1 MTTIITIIITVI
13 ACQFILFITL
23 LCDKL
28 DNEKMQ
34 IGLCGVWSVIG
45 LIFIRGCATIFRRL
59 RLRNFNKKYTRCE
72 FMNTTVE
79 GKNKKTVFY
88 VKSTEIVKL
97 NTNTNNT
104 YYVVIT
110 SNKKAKSMYSPCR
123 CSPTLLWIFFEL
135 PIPYNYKNNRNQS
148 VINDLTNPPIGW
160 DAEYISKYMI

>member
-13 ACQFILFITL
+13 ACQFILFIIL

-28 DNEKMQ
+28 DNEKVQ
-34 IGLCGVWSVIG
+34 ISLCGVWSVIG
-45 LIFIRGCATIFRRL
+45 LVFISGGATIFRKL

-72 FMNTTVE
+72 FMDTTVE
-79 GKNKKTVFY
+79 EKYKKTVFY

-97 NTNTNNT
+97 NTNTNDT
-104 YYVVIT
+104 YYIVIT
-110 SNKKAKSMYSPCR
+110 SNKKAKSM
-123 CSPTLLWIFFEL
+123 
-135 PIPYNYKNNRNQS
+135 PYNYKNNRNQS

>member
-23 LCDKL
+23 LCNKF
-28 DNEKMQ
+28 DNEKVQ

-45 LIFIRGCATIFRRL
+45 LIFIRGGATIFRKL

-72 FMNTTVE
+72 FMDTTVE
-79 GKNKKTVFY
+79 ERYKKTVFY

-104 YYVVIT
+104 HYVVIT
-110 SNKKAKSMYSPCR
+110 SDKKAKSMPC
-123 CSPTLLWIFFEL
+123 
-135 PIPYNYKNNRNQS
+135 NYKNNRNQS

-160 DAEYISKYMI
+160 DAEYISQYMI

>member
-1 MTTIITIIITVI
+1 MTTIITVIITVI
-13 ACQFILFITL
+13 VCQFILFIIL

-28 DNEKMQ
+28 DNEKVQ

-45 LIFIRGCATIFRRL
+45 LVFISGGATIFRKL

-72 FMNTTVE
+72 FIDTTVE
-79 GKNKKTVFY
+79 ERYKKTVFY
-88 VKSTEIVKL
+88 VKSTEIAKL
-97 NTNTNNT
+97 NTNTNDI

-110 SNKKAKSMYSPCR
+110 SDKKAKSM
-123 CSPTLLWIFFEL
+123 
-135 PIPYNYKNNRNQS
+135 PYNYKNNRNQS

>member
-1 MTTIITIIITVI
+1 MTTIITVIITVI
-13 ACQFILFITL
+13 VCQFILFIIL

-45 LIFIRGCATIFRRL
+45 LVFISGGATIFRKL

-72 FMNTTVE
+72 FIDTTVE
-79 GKNKKTVFY
+79 ERYKKTVFY

-110 SNKKAKSMYSPCR
+110 SNKKAKSM
-123 CSPTLLWIFFEL
+123 
-135 PIPYNYKNNRNQS
+135 PYNYKNNRNQS

>member
-1 MTTIITIIITVI
+1 MTTIITVIITVI
-13 ACQFILFITL
+13 VCQFILFIIL

-28 DNEKMQ
+28 DNEKVQ

-45 LIFIRGCATIFRRL
+45 LVFISGGATIFRKL

-72 FMNTTVE
+72 FIDTTVE
-79 GKNKKTVFY
+79 ERYKKTVFY
-88 VKSTEIVKL
+88 VKSTEIAKL
-97 NTNTNNT
+97 NTNTNDI

-110 SNKKAKSMYSPCR
+110 SNKKAKSM
-123 CSPTLLWIFFEL
+123 
-135 PIPYNYKNNRNQS
+135 PYNYKNNRNQS

>member
-28 DNEKMQ
+28 DNEKVQ

-72 FMNTTVE
+72 FMDTTVE
-79 GKNKKTVFY
+79 ERYKKTVFY

-110 SNKKAKSMYSPCR
+110 SNKKAKSM
-123 CSPTLLWIFFEL
+123 
-135 PIPYNYKNNRNQS
+135 PYNYKNNRNQS

>member
-13 ACQFILFITL
+13 ACQFILFITF

-28 DNEKMQ
+28 DNEKVQ

-72 FMNTTVE
+72 FMDTTVE
-79 GKNKKTVFY
+79 ERYKKTVFY

-110 SNKKAKSMYSPCR
+110 SNKKAKSM
-123 CSPTLLWIFFEL
+123 
-135 PIPYNYKNNRNQS
+135 PYNYKNNRNQS

>member
-1 MTTIITIIITVI
+1 MTTIIAIIITVI

-28 DNEKMQ
+28 DNEKVQ

-72 FMNTTVE
+72 FMDTTVE
-79 GKNKKTVFY
+79 GKYKKTVFY

-110 SNKKAKSMYSPCR
+110 SNKKAKAM
-123 CSPTLLWIFFEL
+123 
-135 PIPYNYKNNRNQS
+135 PYNYKNNRNQS

>member
-1 MTTIITIIITVI
+1 MTTIITVIITVI

-28 DNEKMQ
+28 DNEKVQ

-45 LIFIRGCATIFRRL
+45 LIFIRGGATIFRKL

-72 FMNTTVE
+72 FMDTTVE
-79 GKNKKTVFY
+79 ERYKKTVFY
-88 VKSTEIVKL
+88 VKSTEVVKL

-110 SNKKAKSMYSPCR
+110 SDKKAKSM
-123 CSPTLLWIFFEL
+123 
-135 PIPYNYKNNRNQS
+135 PYNYKNNRNQS

-160 DAEYISKYMI
+160 DAEYISQYMI

>member
-1 MTTIITIIITVI
+1 MTTIITVIITVI

-28 DNEKMQ
+28 DNEKVQ

-45 LIFIRGCATIFRRL
+45 LVFIRGGATIFRKL

-72 FMNTTVE
+72 FMDTTVE
-79 GKNKKTVFY
+79 ERYKKTVFY
-88 VKSTEIVKL
+88 VKSTEIAKL

-110 SNKKAKSMYSPCR
+110 SNKKAKS
-123 CSPTLLWIFFEL
+123 
-135 PIPYNYKNNRNQS
+135 IPYNYKNNRNQS
-148 VINDLTNPPIGW
+148 IINDLTNPPIGW

>member
-1 MTTIITIIITVI
+1 MTTIITVIITVI
-13 ACQFILFITL
+13 VCQFILFIIL

-28 DNEKMQ
+28 DNEKVQ

-45 LIFIRGCATIFRRL
+45 LVFISGGATIFRKL

-72 FMNTTVE
+72 FIDTTVE
-79 GKNKKTVFY
+79 ERYKKTVFY

-110 SNKKAKSMYSPCR
+110 SNKKAKS
-123 CSPTLLWIFFEL
+123 
-135 PIPYNYKNNRNQS
+135 IPYNYKNNRNQS

>member
-28 DNEKMQ
+28 DNEKVQ
-34 IGLCGVWSVIG
+34 IGLCGVWSVIS
-45 LIFIRGCATIFRRL
+45 LIFINGGATIFRKL

-72 FMNTTVE
+72 FMDTTVE
-79 GKNKKTVFY
+79 ERYKKTVFY

-97 NTNTNNT
+97 NTNTNDT

-110 SNKKAKSMYSPCR
+110 SDKKAKSM
-123 CSPTLLWIFFEL
+123 
-135 PIPYNYKNNRNQS
+135 PYNYKSNRNQS

-160 DAEYISKYMI
+160 DAEYISQYMI

>member
-13 ACQFILFITL
+13 ACQFIFFITL

-28 DNEKMQ
+28 DNKKVQ

-45 LIFIRGCATIFRRL
+45 LIFTRGCATTFRRL

-72 FMNTTVE
+72 FMSTTVE
-79 GKNKKTVFY
+79 GKYKKTVFH

-110 SNKKAKSMYSPCR
+110 SNKEAKSMPH
-123 CSPTLLWIFFEL
+123 
-135 PIPYNYKNNRNQS
+135 NYKNNRNQY

>member
-1 MTTIITIIITVI
+1 MTTIITVIITVI

-28 DNEKMQ
+28 DNEKVQ
-34 IGLCGVWSVIG
+34 IGLCGVWSIIG
-45 LIFIRGCATIFRRL
+45 LVFINGCGTLIQKL

-72 FMNTTVE
+72 FMDTTVE
-79 GKNKKTVFY
+79 ERYKKTVFY
-88 VKSTEIVKL
+88 VKSKEVVKL

-110 SNKKAKSMYSPCR
+110 SDKKAKSM
-123 CSPTLLWIFFEL
+123 
-135 PIPYNYKNNRNQS
+135 PYNYKNNKNQS

-160 DAEYISKYMI
+160 DAEYISQYMI

>member
-1 MTTIITIIITVI
+1 MTTIITVIITVI
-13 ACQFILFITL
+13 ACQFILFIIL

-28 DNEKMQ
+28 DNEKVQ

-45 LIFIRGCATIFRRL
+45 LVFISGGATIFRKL

-72 FMNTTVE
+72 FMDTTVE
-79 GKNKKTVFY
+79 ERYKKTVFY

-110 SNKKAKSMYSPCR
+110 SNKKAKSM
-123 CSPTLLWIFFEL
+123 
-135 PIPYNYKNNRNQS
+135 PYNYKNNRNQS

>member
-1 MTTIITIIITVI
+1 MTTIITVIITVI
-13 ACQFILFITL
+13 VCQFILFITL

-45 LIFIRGCATIFRRL
+45 LVFISGGATIFRKL

-72 FMNTTVE
+72 FIDTTVE
-79 GKNKKTVFY
+79 ERYKKTVFY
-88 VKSTEIVKL
+88 VKSTEIAKL
-97 NTNTNNT
+97 NTNTNDI

-110 SNKKAKSMYSPCR
+110 SDKKAKSM
-123 CSPTLLWIFFEL
+123 
-135 PIPYNYKNNRNQS
+135 PYNYKNNRNQS

>member
-1 MTTIITIIITVI
+1 MTTIITVIITVI
-13 ACQFILFITL
+13 ACQFILFIIL

-28 DNEKMQ
+28 DNEKVQ

-45 LIFIRGCATIFRRL
+45 LVFISGGAKL

-72 FMNTTVE
+72 FMDTTVE
-79 GKNKKTVFY
+79 ERYKKTVFY

-110 SNKKAKSMYSPCR
+110 SNKKAKSM
-123 CSPTLLWIFFEL
+123 
-135 PIPYNYKNNRNQS
+135 PYNYKNNRNQS

>member
-28 DNEKMQ
+28 DNEKVQ

-59 RLRNFNKKYTRCE
+59 RLRNFNKKYTFCE
-72 FMNTTVE
+72 FINTTVE
-79 GKNKKTVFY
+79 GKYKKTIFY

-110 SNKKAKSMYSPCR
+110 SNKKAKSM
-123 CSPTLLWIFFEL
+123 
-135 PIPYNYKNNRNQS
+135 PYNYKNNKNQS

>member
-1 MTTIITIIITVI
+1 MTTIITVIITVI
-13 ACQFILFITL
+13 VCQFILFIIL

-28 DNEKMQ
+28 DNEKVQ

-45 LIFIRGCATIFRRL
+45 LVFISGGATIFRKL

-72 FMNTTVE
+72 FIDTTVE
-79 GKNKKTVFY
+79 ERYKKTVFY

-97 NTNTNNT
+97 DTNTNNT

-110 SNKKAKSMYSPCR
+110 SNKKAKSM
-123 CSPTLLWIFFEL
+123 
-135 PIPYNYKNNRNQS
+135 PYNYKNNRNQS

>member
-1 MTTIITIIITVI
+1 MTTIITVIITVI
-13 ACQFILFITL
+13 ACQFILFIIL

-28 DNEKMQ
+28 DNEKVQ
-34 IGLCGVWSVIG
+34 ISLCGVWSVIG
-45 LIFIRGCATIFRRL
+45 LVFIRGGATIFKKL
-59 RLRNFNKKYTRCE
+59 RLRHFNRKYTRCE
-72 FMNTTVE
+72 FMDTTVE
-79 GKNKKTVFY
+79 EKYKKTVFY

-110 SNKKAKSMYSPCR
+110 SNKKAESM
-123 CSPTLLWIFFEL
+123 
-135 PIPYNYKNNRNQS
+135 PYNYKNNRNQS

>member
-1 MTTIITIIITVI
+1 MTTIITVIITVI

-28 DNEKMQ
+28 DNEKVQ

-45 LIFIRGCATIFRRL
+45 LVFIRGGATIFRKL

-72 FMNTTVE
+72 FMDTTVE
-79 GKNKKTVFY
+79 ERYKKTVFY
-88 VKSTEIVKL
+88 VKSTEIAKL
-97 NTNTNNT
+97 NTNTNDT

-110 SNKKAKSMYSPCR
+110 SDKKAKSM
-123 CSPTLLWIFFEL
+123 
-135 PIPYNYKNNRNQS
+135 PYNYKNNRNQS

-160 DAEYISKYMI
+160 DAEYISQYMI

>member
-1 MTTIITIIITVI
+1 MTTIITVIITVI
-13 ACQFILFITL
+13 ACQFILFIIL

-28 DNEKMQ
+28 DNEKVQ

-45 LIFIRGCATIFRRL
+45 LVFISGGATIFRKL

-72 FMNTTVE
+72 FMDTTVE
-79 GKNKKTVFY
+79 ERYKKTVFY

-110 SNKKAKSMYSPCR
+110 TNKKAKSM
-123 CSPTLLWIFFEL
+123 
-135 PIPYNYKNNRNQS
+135 PYNYKNNRNQS

>member
-1 MTTIITIIITVI
+1 MTTIITVIITVI
-13 ACQFILFITL
+13 VCQFILFIII

-28 DNEKMQ
+28 DNEKVQ

-45 LIFIRGCATIFRRL
+45 LVFISGGATIFRKL

-72 FMNTTVE
+72 FIDTTVE
-79 GKNKKTVFY
+79 ERYKKTVFY
-88 VKSTEIVKL
+88 VKSTEIAKL
-97 NTNTNNT
+97 NTNTNDI

-110 SNKKAKSMYSPCR
+110 SNKKAKSM
-123 CSPTLLWIFFEL
+123 
-135 PIPYNYKNNRNQS
+135 PYNYKNNRNQS

>member
-1 MTTIITIIITVI
+1 MTTIITVIITVI
-13 ACQFILFITL
+13 VCQFILFIIL

-28 DNEKMQ
+28 DNEKVQ

-45 LIFIRGCATIFRRL
+45 LVFISGGATIFRKL

-72 FMNTTVE
+72 FIDTTVE
-79 GKNKKTVFY
+79 ERYKKTVFY

-110 SNKKAKSMYSPCR
+110 SNKKAKSM
-123 CSPTLLWIFFEL
+123 
-135 PIPYNYKNNRNQS
+135 PYNYKNNRNQS

>member
-1 MTTIITIIITVI
+1 MTTIITIIITMI

-23 LCDKL
+23 LCGKL
-28 DNEKMQ
+28 DNEKVQ

-72 FMNTTVE
+72 FMDTTVE
-79 GKNKKTVFY
+79 GKYKKTVFY

-110 SNKKAKSMYSPCR
+110 SNKKAKSM
-123 CSPTLLWIFFEL
+123 
-135 PIPYNYKNNRNQS
+135 PYNYKNNRNQS

>member
-1 MTTIITIIITVI
+1 MTTIITVIITVI
-13 ACQFILFITL
+13 VCQFILFIIL

-28 DNEKMQ
+28 DDEKVQ

-45 LIFIRGCATIFRRL
+45 LVFISGGATIFRKL

-72 FMNTTVE
+72 FIDTTVE
-79 GKNKKTVFY
+79 ERYKKTVFY
-88 VKSTEIVKL
+88 VKSTEIAKL
-97 NTNTNNT
+97 NTNTNDI

-110 SNKKAKSMYSPCR
+110 SDKKAKSM
-123 CSPTLLWIFFEL
+123 
-135 PIPYNYKNNRNQS
+135 PYNYKNNRNQS

>member
-1 MTTIITIIITVI
+1 MTTIITVIITVI
-13 ACQFILFITL
+13 ACQFILFIIL

-28 DNEKMQ
+28 DNEKVQ

-45 LIFIRGCATIFRRL
+45 LVFISGGATIFRKL

-72 FMNTTVE
+72 FMDTTVE
-79 GKNKKTVFY
+79 EKYKKTVFY

-97 NTNTNNT
+97 NTNTNDT
-104 YYVVIT
+104 YYIVIT
-110 SNKKAKSMYSPCR
+110 SNKKAKSM
-123 CSPTLLWIFFEL
+123 
-135 PIPYNYKNNRNQS
+135 PYNYKNNRNQS

>member
-1 MTTIITIIITVI
+1 MTTIITVIITVI
-13 ACQFILFITL
+13 ACQFILFIIL

-28 DNEKMQ
+28 DNEKVQ

-45 LIFIRGCATIFRRL
+45 LVFISGGATIFRKL

-72 FMNTTVE
+72 FMDTTVE
-79 GKNKKTVFY
+79 ERYKKTVFY
-88 VKSTEIVKL
+88 VKSTEIAKL
-97 NTNTNNT
+97 NTNTNDT

-110 SNKKAKSMYSPCR
+110 SDKKAKSM
-123 CSPTLLWIFFEL
+123 
-135 PIPYNYKNNRNQS
+135 PYNYKNNRNQS

>member
-13 ACQFILFITL
+13 ACQFILFIIL

-28 DNEKMQ
+28 DNEKVQ
-34 IGLCGVWSVIG
+34 ICLCGVWSVIG
-45 LIFIRGCATIFRRL
+45 LVFIRGCATIFRKL

-72 FMNTTVE
+72 FMDTTVE
-79 GKNKKTVFY
+79 ERYKKTVFY
-88 VKSTEIVKL
+88 VKSTEIAKL
-97 NTNTNNT
+97 NTNTNDT

-110 SNKKAKSMYSPCR
+110 SDKKAKSM
-123 CSPTLLWIFFEL
+123 
-135 PIPYNYKNNRNQS
+135 PYNYKNNRNQS

>member
-28 DNEKMQ
+28 DNEKVQ
-34 IGLCGVWSVIG
+34 IGLCGVWSVLG
-45 LIFIRGCATIFRRL
+45 LVFIRGGAMIFRKL
-59 RLRNFNKKYTRCE
+59 RLRHFNKKYTCCE
-72 FMNTTVE
+72 FIDTTVE
-79 GKNKKTVFY
+79 ERYKKTVFY

-97 NTNTNNT
+97 NTNTNDT

-110 SNKKAKSMYSPCR
+110 SDKKAKSM
-123 CSPTLLWIFFEL
+123 
-135 PIPYNYKNNRNQS
+135 PYNYKNNRNQS

>member
-28 DNEKMQ
+28 DNEKVQ

-45 LIFIRGCATIFRRL
+45 LIFIRGCATIFRKL
-59 RLRNFNKKYTRCE
+59 RFRNFNKKYTRCE
-72 FMNTTVE
+72 FMSTTVE
-79 GKNKKTVFY
+79 GKYKKTVFY

-110 SNKKAKSMYSPCR
+110 SDKKVKSMPH
-123 CSPTLLWIFFEL
+123 
-135 PIPYNYKNNRNQS
+135 NYKNNRNQY

>member
-28 DNEKMQ
+28 DNEKVQ

-45 LIFIRGCATIFRRL
+45 LVFIRGGATIFRKL

-72 FMNTTVE
+72 FMDTTVE
-79 GKNKKTVFY
+79 ERYKKTVFY
-88 VKSTEIVKL
+88 VKSTEIAKL

-110 SNKKAKSMYSPCR
+110 SNKKTKS
-123 CSPTLLWIFFEL
+123 
-135 PIPYNYKNNRNQS
+135 IPYNYKNNRNQS